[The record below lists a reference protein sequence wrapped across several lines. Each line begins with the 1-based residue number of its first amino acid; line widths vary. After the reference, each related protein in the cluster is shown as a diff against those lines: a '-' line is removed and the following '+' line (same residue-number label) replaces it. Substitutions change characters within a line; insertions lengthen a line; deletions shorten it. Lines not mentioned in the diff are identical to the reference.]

1 MNPVQTIFESV
12 IQSPEPRPEAIV
24 RGTVIAGSAD
34 GTVAVDCG
42 WEESGQLRCDV
53 LQTSQSPPT
62 LAPGD
67 TVLVWLPSDDRDYGV
82 VLGRIGPGRHHD
94 EPKNEQDETPDH
106 IVIEAKKNLAFK
118 CGQGSITIRGDGKI
132 LIKGK
137 DLVSRAQRVNRIKG
151 GSVSIN

>member
-12 IQSPEPRPEAIV
+12 THSTEPRPDPIIRGSVIV
-24 RGTVIAGSAD
+24 VNAD

-42 WEESGQLRCDV
+42 WEESRRFQCDV
-53 LQTSQSPPT
+53 LQTSQLPLS

-67 TVLVWLPSDDRDYGV
+67 TVLVWFPSDDRDYGV
-82 VLGRIGPGRHHD
+82 VLGRIGPGRDDD